1 MKSDKKPNIMV
12 IDDEKSI
19 CDLIKLFLE
28 QTHLFGN
35 IVVANNARVGL
46 LKIEN
51 EEFNLVI
58 FNCKISDKNS
68 LDFVN
73 TVSTSFKLRKIRI
86 VITSGFL
93 DSKTIDEF
101 IKLGVRHILLK
112 PFTRSKLIKTVCDAL
127 DMESP
132 V

>member
-1 MKSDKKPNIMV
+1 M

-35 IVVANNARVGL
+35 IVTANSARMGL

-68 LDFVN
+68 LDFVG
-73 TVSTSFKLRKIRI
+73 TISKSFKLRKLRI
-86 VITSGFL
+86 ILISAFL
-93 DSKTIDEF
+93 DNKVIDQF

-112 PFTRSKLIKTVCDAL
+112 PFTRSKLIKTVCGAL
-127 DMESP
+127 DMESTI
-132 V
+132 